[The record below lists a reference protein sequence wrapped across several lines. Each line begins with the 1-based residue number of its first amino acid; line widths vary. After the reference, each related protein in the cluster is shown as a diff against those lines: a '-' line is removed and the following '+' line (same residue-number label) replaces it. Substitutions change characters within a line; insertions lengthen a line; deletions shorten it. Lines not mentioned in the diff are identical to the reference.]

1 MANDIRDLII
11 IGGGA
16 SGMLTGIIAAKRGQ
30 SVSILERNKTLGKKL
45 AITGNGRCNF
55 TNLYQEPFCYNSGNI
70 EKSYNIINT
79 WGKKGITDLFSSF
92 GIEWMIKKGRSF
104 DRADAGYVYP
114 AGESAKEFVTILND
128 ELLRLKVKIKTN
140 INVTDIKPV
149 SEGFEIVTG
158 GEGSYY
164 SYYAKKVVIACG
176 GLAAR
181 GTGSDG
187 SLFPIIK
194 SLGHTMIKPLPALTS
209 VKTDISLFAGLR
221 TVAEVKAI
229 AHENGKEESIGSE
242 IGEIQF
248 TEQGLSGIPVMQLS
262 GKVARAI
269 DEGKKV
275 DFLLDFYYET
285 SESEL
290 LEILKKRRIVLADKT
305 SDKYLTGFTYE
316 KISKYLTDSFLGSK
330 TKVEDIPD
338 EKIISVTRWLK
349 NSKFAIISVSGFESA
364 QTTSGGVSMDEVT
377 DNLESKFV
385 PGLFF
390 VGEVLDVDGLC
401 GGYNLTW
408 AFASALEVG
417 NGGR

>member
-30 SVSILERNKTLGKKL
+30 SVSILEHNKTLGKKL

-92 GIEWMIKKGRSF
+92 GIEWMVKKGRSF
-104 DRADAGYVYP
+104 DRAYAGYVYP
-114 AGESAKEFVTILND
+114 AGESAKEFVNILND
-128 ELLRLKVKIKTN
+128 ELIRYRVKIKTN
-140 INVTDIKPV
+140 ISVTDIKPI
-149 SEGFEIVTG
+149 SEGFEIVTESAG
-158 GEGSYY
+158 GYY
-164 SYYAKKVVIACG
+164 SYFAKKVVIACG
-176 GLAAR
+176 GLAAPS
-181 GTGSDG
+181 TGSDG

-194 SLGHTMIKPLPALTS
+194 SLGHSMIKPLPALTS
-209 VKTDISLFAGLR
+209 VKTDISLFSGLR
-221 TVAEVKAI
+221 AVAEIKAFSY
-229 AHENGKEESIGSE
+229 EEDEEELIGRE

-269 DEGKKV
+269 HEGKKV
-275 DFLLDFYYET
+275 EFLLDFYYET

-290 LEILKKRRIVLADKT
+290 LKMLKKRRKVLADKT
-305 SDKYLTGFTYE
+305 SDKFLTGFTYE
-316 KISKYLTDSFLGSK
+316 KITRYLTDKYLSNK

-338 EKIISVTRWLK
+338 DKIISVTSWLK
-349 NSKFAIISVSGFESA
+349 NSKFAIISVSGFEAA

>member
-30 SVSILERNKTLGKKL
+30 SVSILEHNKTLGKKL

-104 DRADAGYVYP
+104 DRTYAGYVYP
-114 AGESAKEFVTILND
+114 AGESAKEFVNILND

-140 INVTDIKPV
+140 ISVTDIKPI
-149 SEGFEIVTG
+149 SEGFEIVTESAG
-158 GEGSYY
+158 GYY
-164 SYYAKKVVIACG
+164 SYFAKKVVIACG
-176 GLAAR
+176 GLAAPS
-181 GTGSDG
+181 TGSDG
-187 SLFPIIK
+187 SLFPVIEG
-194 SLGHTMIKPLPALTS
+194 LGHTMIKPLPALTS
-209 VKTDISLFAGLR
+209 VKTDISLFSGLR
-221 TVAEVKAI
+221 AVAEIKTFSY
-229 AHENGKEESIGSE
+229 EEGKEELIGRE

-269 DEGKKV
+269 HEGKKV
-275 DFLLDFYYET
+275 EFLLDFYYET
-285 SESEL
+285 SEDEL
-290 LEILKKRRIVLADKT
+290 LKMLKKRRKVLADKT
-305 SDKYLTGFTYE
+305 SDKFLTGFTYE
-316 KISKYLTDSFLGSK
+316 KITRYLTDKYLRNK

-338 EKIISVTRWLK
+338 DKIISVTSWLK
-349 NSKFAIISVSGFESA
+349 NSKFAIIKVSGFEAA
-364 QTTSGGVSMDEVT
+364 QTTSGGVSMNEVT
-377 DNLESKFV
+377 NNLESKFV

>member
-1 MANDIRDLII
+1 
-11 IGGGA
+11 
-16 SGMLTGIIAAKRGQ
+16 
-30 SVSILERNKTLGKKL
+30 
-45 AITGNGRCNF
+45 
-55 TNLYQEPFCYNSGNI
+55 
-70 EKSYNIINT
+70 
-79 WGKKGITDLFSSF
+79 
-92 GIEWMIKKGRSF
+92 
-104 DRADAGYVYP
+104 
-114 AGESAKEFVTILND
+114 
-128 ELLRLKVKIKTN
+128 
-140 INVTDIKPV
+140 
-149 SEGFEIVTG
+149 
-158 GEGSYY
+158 
-164 SYYAKKVVIACG
+164 
-176 GLAAR
+176 
-181 GTGSDG
+181 
-187 SLFPIIK
+187 
-194 SLGHTMIKPLPALTS
+194 MIKPLPALTS

-229 AHENGKEESIGSE
+229 AYEDGKEESIGSE

-275 DFLLDFYYET
+275 EFLIDFCYET

-338 EKIISVTRWLK
+338 DKIISVTRWLK
-349 NSKFAIISVSGFESA
+349 NSKFAIISVSGFEAA

>member
-1 MANDIRDLII
+1 
-11 IGGGA
+11 
-16 SGMLTGIIAAKRGQ
+16 
-30 SVSILERNKTLGKKL
+30 
-45 AITGNGRCNF
+45 
-55 TNLYQEPFCYNSGNI
+55 
-70 EKSYNIINT
+70 
-79 WGKKGITDLFSSF
+79 
-92 GIEWMIKKGRSF
+92 
-104 DRADAGYVYP
+104 
-114 AGESAKEFVTILND
+114 
-128 ELLRLKVKIKTN
+128 
-140 INVTDIKPV
+140 
-149 SEGFEIVTG
+149 
-158 GEGSYY
+158 
-164 SYYAKKVVIACG
+164 
-176 GLAAR
+176 
-181 GTGSDG
+181 
-187 SLFPIIK
+187 
-194 SLGHTMIKPLPALTS
+194 MIKPLPALTS

-229 AHENGKEESIGSE
+229 AYEDGKEESIGRE

-290 LEILKKRRIVLADKT
+290 LEILKKRRIVLADRT

-316 KISKYLTDSFLGSK
+316 KISKYLTDSFLSSK

-349 NSKFAIISVSGFESA
+349 KSKFGIISVSAFESA

>member
-1 MANDIRDLII
+1 M
-11 IGGGA
+11 
-16 SGMLTGIIAAKRGQ
+16 
-30 SVSILERNKTLGKKL
+30 V
-45 AITGNGRCNF
+45 
-55 TNLYQEPFCYNSGNI
+55 
-70 EKSYNIINT
+70 
-79 WGKKGITDLFSSF
+79 
-92 GIEWMIKKGRSF
+92 KKGRSF
-104 DRADAGYVYP
+104 DRAYAGYVYP
-114 AGESAKEFVTILND
+114 AGESAKEFVNILND
-128 ELLRLKVKIKTN
+128 ELIRYRVKIKTN
-140 INVTDIKPV
+140 ISVTDIKPI
-149 SEGFEIVTG
+149 SEGFEIVTESAG
-158 GEGSYY
+158 GYY
-164 SYYAKKVVIACG
+164 SYFAKKVVIACG
-176 GLAAR
+176 GLAAPS
-181 GTGSDG
+181 TGSDG

-229 AHENGKEESIGSE
+229 AYEDGKEESIGRE

-290 LEILKKRRIVLADKT
+290 LEILKKRRIVLADRT

-316 KISKYLTDSFLGSK
+316 KISKYLTDSFLSSK

-349 NSKFAIISVSGFESA
+349 KSKFGIISVSGFESA

>member
-30 SVSILERNKTLGKKL
+30 SVSILEHNKTLGKKL

-55 TNLYQEPFCYNSGNI
+55 TNIYQEPFCYNSGNI

-92 GIEWMIKKGRSF
+92 GI

-176 GLAAR
+176 GLAAQ

-187 SLFPIIK
+187 SLFAVIK

-229 AHENGKEESIGSE
+229 SYEDGKEESIGSE

-275 DFLLDFYYET
+275 EFLLDFYYET

-290 LEILKKRRIVLADKT
+290 LEILKKRRIVLADRT

-316 KISKYLTDSFLGSK
+316 KISKYLTDSFLSSK

-349 NSKFAIISVSGFESA
+349 KSKFGIISVSGFESA

-377 DNLESKFV
+377 DNLESKSV

>member
-30 SVSILERNKTLGKKL
+30 SVSILEHNKTLGKKL

-92 GIEWMIKKGRSF
+92 GIEWMVKKGRSF
-104 DRADAGYVYP
+104 DRAYAGYVYP
-114 AGESAKEFVTILND
+114 AGESAKEFVNILND

-140 INVTDIKPV
+140 ISVTDIKPI
-149 SEGFEIVTG
+149 SEGFEIVTESAG
-158 GEGSYY
+158 GYY
-164 SYYAKKVVIACG
+164 SYFAKKVVIACG
-176 GLAAR
+176 GLAAPS
-181 GTGSDG
+181 TGSDG
-187 SLFPIIK
+187 SLFPVIEG
-194 SLGHTMIKPLPALTS
+194 LGHTMIKPLPALTS
-209 VKTDISLFAGLR
+209 VKTDISLFSGLR
-221 TVAEVKAI
+221 AVAEIKTFSY
-229 AHENGKEESIGSE
+229 EEGKEELIGRE

-269 DEGKKV
+269 HEGKKV
-275 DFLLDFYYET
+275 EFLLDFYYET
-285 SESEL
+285 SEDEL
-290 LEILKKRRIVLADKT
+290 LKMLKKRRKVLADKT
-305 SDKYLTGFTYE
+305 SDKFLTGFTYE
-316 KISKYLTDSFLGSK
+316 KITRYLTDKYLSNK

-338 EKIISVTRWLK
+338 DKIISVTSWLK
-349 NSKFAIISVSGFESA
+349 KSKFAIIKVSGFEAA
-364 QTTSGGVSMDEVT
+364 QTTSGGVSMNEVT
-377 DNLESKFV
+377 NNLESKFV

>member
-30 SVSILERNKTLGKKL
+30 SVSILEHNKTLGKKL

-104 DRADAGYVYP
+104 DRAYAGYVYP
-114 AGESAKEFVTILND
+114 AGESAKEFVNILND

-140 INVTDIKPV
+140 INVTDIKPI
-149 SEGFEIVTG
+149 SEGFEIVTESAG
-158 GEGSYY
+158 GYY
-164 SYYAKKVVIACG
+164 SYFAKKVVIACG
-176 GLAAR
+176 GLAAPS
-181 GTGSDG
+181 TGSDG

-194 SLGHTMIKPLPALTS
+194 SLGHTM
-209 VKTDISLFAGLR
+209 
-221 TVAEVKAI
+221 VKAI
-229 AHENGKEESIGSE
+229 AYEDGKEESIGSE

-275 DFLLDFYYET
+275 EFLLDFYYET

-316 KISKYLTDSFLGSK
+316 KISRYLTDTFLGSK

-349 NSKFAIISVSGFESA
+349 KSKFAIISVSGFESA

-408 AFASALEVG
+408 VFASALEVG